1 MILKLLIDWLIGR
14 SINWLINVKVSNHW
28 LIGLLVGWLV
38 DWLMF
43 RFTIIDWLINWLVD
57 WLIDWL
63 MSRFTILESVWSLFS
78 SLPSVK
84 HQLSSAQ
91 VRHYHYFIASLLVT
105 IPVIYL
111 YYSNKSVLGRPP
123 GLFAFLERGMP
134 FCPWTHCGGKERR
147 VSIPLL
153 SNDGLSANDNKNLYI
168 IFLNIKSMKFV
179 AILIFIWIY

>member
-1 MILKLLIDWLIGR
+1 
-14 SINWLINVKVSNHW
+14 LINVKVYNPR
-28 LIGLLVGWLV
+28 IRV
-38 DWLMF
+38 
-43 RFTIIDWLINWLVD
+43 
-57 WLIDWL
+57 
-63 MSRFTILESVWSLFS
+63 E
-78 SLPSVK
+78 
-84 HQLSSAQ
+84 
-91 VRHYHYFIASLLVT
+91 SLLVSPISKASAQQRAGQT
-105 IPVIYL
+105 LPLLYCISVGYNSCDLSIL